1 ESVAAAGV
9 LGVPEQNVIF
19 LGYGDQDM
27 YNMWSSTSDT
37 TVFKSVA
44 GQTVTYANRGLGLTD
59 FHSWRTG
66 SPGAYNRATAMDDF
80 KALITTF
87 HPDEIYTVS
96 YWDNHGDHAAT
107 VYFINEALI
116 ALKKQGLDTRVR
128 VFQSMVWPPDTG
140 SCYGG
145 WPPAGSGPLPYPPY
159 PMPQCI
165 PGTTLEWNAIQRF
178 PLPPE
183 MQAPSSSNNLKW
195 QALAAYP
202 SQFNDFLASFIR
214 EDEFFWRYDYGTNV
228 SSIAQ
233 VSVSSDYPEA
243 EGAMA
248 HAIDGYAD
256 VSHEWK
262 SQDDIPWIQ
271 LDWAS
276 PVRIGQIN
284 LYDRLDPNDNVRAGT
299 LRFSDGSS
307 IIV

>member
-1 ESVAAAGV
+1 MTSFYKIAAGILLSLAMGSTAASAKTILVVGPHPDDESMVSGGRTRAAVLAGDTVYVVVATNGDIDGKTFGLMREAESVAAAGV

-59 FHSWRTG
+59 FHTWRTG

-140 SCYGG
+140 NCYGD
-145 WPPAGSGPLPYPPY
+145 WPPAGSGPPPA
-159 PMPQCI
+159 
-165 PGTTLEWNAIQRF
+165 T
-178 PLPPE
+178 
-183 MQAPSSSNNLKW
+183 
-195 QALAAYP
+195 
-202 SQFNDFLASFIR
+202 
-214 EDEFFWRYDYGTNV
+214 
-228 SSIAQ
+228 
-233 VSVSSDYPEA
+233 
-243 EGAMA
+243 
-248 HAIDGYAD
+248 H
-256 VSHEWK
+256 
-262 SQDDIPWIQ
+262 
-271 LDWAS
+271 
-276 PVRIGQIN
+276 
-284 LYDRLDPNDNVRAGT
+284 
-299 LRFSDGSS
+299 
-307 IIV
+307 